1 MVVLEVSALKG
12 HVGNVG
18 SLLAL
23 GLESVPF
30 FDKEKKTSTREQ
42 QLSERLK
49 REAKKNVPRISDKQ
63 QTQRCFSLLPIFW
76 ELFLLL
82 DGGVDVREGVLAG
95 DDISSSLLGAMTS
108 KCLCQLL
115 KGNVTLGGGRLGL
128 GSSGSSI
135 GSQKE

>member
-1 MVVLEVSALKG
+1 MDVQVVVVLEVSALKG

-23 GLESVPF
+23 GLESV
-30 FDKEKKTSTREQ
+30 
-42 QLSERLK
+42 
-49 REAKKNVPRISDKQ
+49 
-63 QTQRCFSLLPIFW
+63 
-76 ELFLLL
+76 LL